1 LYFSFGFAES
11 DFDCVSYRIA
21 RILLALPASLLSQPR
36 TASIAEIPGA
46 RKMCGIVAVYSR
58 REPVSPAILE
68 RATKTLYHRGPDGQC
83 QWISRDGRVG
93 LGHARLSII
102 DLATGDQPIASEDDR
117 THIVANGEFYE
128 YEPIQRELETRGH
141 HLRTRSDS
149 EIALHLY
156 EEVGVHCLHRLRG
169 EFAFVIWDEKQQSL
183 FAARDRF
190 GIKPLF
196 YAWHN
201 QKLYIAS
208 EVKALFAVGVPAR
221 WDEESVYNSFT
232 GGGHQ
237 MRSLYDGV
245 FMVPPGH
252 YLVATEKHFQIS
264 RYWDFNYPLAGES
277 GRKMSD
283 ADYIAEFRHEL
294 EEAVRIRLRA
304 DVPVGVYLS
313 GGLDSCA
320 VLGLAARHHPEPIR
334 AFTLTFDDVAYDE
347 GPIAREMALLTGAE
361 FNTIPINQDHLA
373 ANFADAILQAESFCV
388 NAHGVAKY
396 LLSKAVR
403 DAGYKVVITGEGSDE
418 ILGGYAHFRR
428 DMLLYNREGQD
439 AAEIE
444 QLLTWLNEN
453 NTVSRGLLLPDGD
466 VGNLEA
472 VRRILGYVPSWF
484 ETFSSRAVK
493 ASPLLA
499 EDFSC
504 RFKHRESYLQL
515 LSDLDVNGQLK
526 GRDAL
531 NQSLYLW
538 GKSMLPNY
546 ILTMLGDRME
556 MAHSIEG
563 RVPFLDH
570 HVVECICRQPVNMKI
585 RGVTEK
591 YVLREAVRDVIT
603 DTVYKRQKHP
613 FLSPPATLNP
623 DQTFNIYVQDML
635 RGGTM
640 ASIPYFDQMEIVNM
654 LDRIHTMDAGARTAY
669 DQILM
674 PLVSMCVL
682 HEGFGME
689 C

>member
-1 LYFSFGFAES
+1 
-11 DFDCVSYRIA
+11 
-21 RILLALPASLLSQPR
+21 
-36 TASIAEIPGA
+36 
-46 RKMCGIVAVYSR
+46 MCGIVAIYSR
-58 REPVSPAILE
+58 REPISPATLE
-68 RATKTLYHRGPDGQC
+68 RATKSLYHRGPDGQR

-117 THIVANGEFYE
+117 THIVANGEFYQ
-128 YEPIQRELETRGH
+128 YEAIQKELESRGH
-141 HLRTRSDS
+141 RLRTRSDS
-149 EIALHLY
+149 EVALHLY
-156 EEVGVHCLHRLRG
+156 EEVGAQCLHRLRG
-169 EFAFVIWDEKQQSL
+169 EFAFAIWDEKQQTL

-196 YAWHN
+196 YAWHGN
-201 QKLYIAS
+201 ALYIAS
-208 EVKALFAVGVPAR
+208 EAKALFAAGVPAR
-221 WDEESVYNSFT
+221 WDEESVYQSFT
-232 GGGHQ
+232 FGGHQ
-237 MRSLYDGV
+237 MRTLYDGV
-245 FMVPPGH
+245 HQLPPGH
-252 YLVATEKHFQIS
+252 CLIATEKHFQIT
-264 RYWDFNYPLAGES
+264 RYWDFNYPQAS
-277 GRKMSD
+277 DSAPKKSD
-283 ADYIAEFRHEL
+283 AEYAAEFRHEL

-320 VLGLAARHHPEPIR
+320 MLGLAARHHPEPIR
-334 AFTLTFDDVAYDE
+334 AFTLTFEDAAYDE
-347 GPIAREMALLTGAE
+347 GPIAREMAALAGAQ
-361 FNTIPINQDHLA
+361 FNAIPIRQDDLA
-373 ANFADAILQAESFCV
+373 NNFADAILQSETFCV
-388 NAHGVAKY
+388 NAHGVAKF

-439 AAEIE
+439 AAEIG
-444 QLLTWLNEN
+444 QLLNWLNEN

-472 VRRILGYVPSWF
+472 VKRILGYVPSWI
-484 ETFSSRAVK
+484 ETFSSRGMK
-493 ASPLLA
+493 MHPLLS
-499 EDFSC
+499 EGFSC

-515 LSDLDVNGQLK
+515 LSDIDVSQQLK

-538 GKSMLPNY
+538 GKSVLANY

-556 MAHSIEG
+556 MGHSIEG

-570 HVVECICRQPVNMKI
+570 HVVECICRQPVNQKI
-585 RGVTEK
+585 RGMTEK

-603 DTVYKRQKHP
+603 DTVYRRQKHP

-623 DQTFNIYVQDML
+623 DETFNLYVQDVL
-635 RGGTM
+635 RGKVM
-640 ASIPYFDQMEIVNM
+640 ASIPYFNQQQIVGM
-654 LDRIHTMDAGARTAY
+654 LDRIHGMDAGARTAF

-674 PLVSMCVL
+674 PLVSMCVI